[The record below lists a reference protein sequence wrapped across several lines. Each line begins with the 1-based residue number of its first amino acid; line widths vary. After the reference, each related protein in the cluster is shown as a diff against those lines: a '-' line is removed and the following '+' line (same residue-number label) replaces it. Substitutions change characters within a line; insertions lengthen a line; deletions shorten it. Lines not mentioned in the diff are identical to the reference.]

1 MRNKEKHFKVLEI
14 LYAPLLLAVF
24 SFLQAFFLLNTD
36 ELFSTKLLYTFSSF
50 LFYFI
55 LSQISKVLLKSF
67 LIFSFLFCVLLH
79 PLYLFFNLISNKS
92 FQMVYFSDYGSII
105 NDDLSFSNGKGLKQ
119 NYEVRSEER

>member
-55 LSQISKVLLKSF
+55 LSRISKVLLKTF
-67 LIFSFLFCVLLH
+67 LIFSFLICVLLQ
-79 PLYLFFNLISNKS
+79 PLYHSLNLKFSKC
-92 FQMVYFSDYGSII
+92 FQIVYFCYQCSII
-105 NDDLSFSNGKGLKQ
+105 NAD
-119 NYEVRSEER
+119 